1 METYSFTGTL
11 GRDDDAIID
20 VCLFEDLPF
29 SQDYTVINQWR
40 VGDIM
45 SVLIDDGHLKLEE
58 VNDFTKVMSVRVSR
72 YYIMDIEALG
82 DECAKAKLV
91 DEYTVGVSTLHS
103 LEVVNSHIMGGSN
116 FVVKD
121 MDQKIRDIKLK
132 RIL

>member
-1 METYSFTGTL
+1 METYYMTGTL

-40 VGDIM
+40 AGDIM
-45 SVLIDDGHLKLEE
+45 NVLIEDGHLKPEE

-72 YYIMDIEALG
+72 YYTMDIDALDDEWDG
-82 DECAKAKLV
+82 DSKPNAKLV
-91 DEYTVGVSTLHS
+91 DEYTVGISVMST
-103 LEVVNSHIMGGSN
+103 HIMAGRN
-116 FVVKD
+116 IIVKN
-121 MDQKIRDIKLK
+121 MDQKIRDIKLN

>member
-40 VGDIM
+40 AGDIM
-45 SVLIDDGHLKLEE
+45 NVLIDDGHLKPEE

-72 YYIMDIEALG
+72 YYTMDIDALDDEWDG
-82 DECAKAKLV
+82 DSKPNARLV
-91 DEYTVGVSTLHS
+91 DEYTVGVSRMTT
-103 LEVVNSHIMGGSN
+103 HIMAGSN

-121 MDQKIRDIKLK
+121 MDQKIRDIKLN

>member
-58 VNDFTKVMSVRVSR
+58 VNDFTKVISVRVSR

-91 DEYTVGVSTLHS
+91 YEYTVGVSRMTTPVSYTHLTLPT
-103 LEVVNSHIMGGSN
+103 
-116 FVVKD
+116 
-121 MDQKIRDIKLK
+121 
-132 RIL
+132 ILRV

>member
-40 VGDIM
+40 AGDIM
-45 SVLIDDGHLKLEE
+45 NVLIDDGHLKPEE

-72 YYIMDIEALG
+72 YYTMDIDAHEWDG
-82 DECAKAKLV
+82 DSKPNARLV
-91 DEYTVGVSTLHS
+91 DEYTVGVSRMTT
-103 LEVVNSHIMGGSN
+103 HIMAGSN

-121 MDQKIRDIKLK
+121 MDQKIRDIKLN